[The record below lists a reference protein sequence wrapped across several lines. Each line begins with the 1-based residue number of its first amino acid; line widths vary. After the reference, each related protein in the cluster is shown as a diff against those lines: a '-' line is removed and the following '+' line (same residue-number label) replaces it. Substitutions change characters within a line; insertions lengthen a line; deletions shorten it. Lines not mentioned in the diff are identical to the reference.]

1 MRSCYFSLRV
11 NTVKMEESE
20 ERGGEGRRVKE
31 SGGEGRRVKELI
43 YPYLKLSR
51 GREFN

>member
-1 MRSCYFSLRV
+1 
-11 NTVKMEESE
+11 MEESE
-20 ERGGEGRRVKE
+20 ERGGEGRRVEE

-43 YPYLKLSR
+43 YTYLKLSR